1 MKQVKQICAGS
12 FLVAVICTV
21 FITSCKKDKP
31 GNSGN
36 TPPGKQTVSVFLND
50 DPDPNYASV
59 LVNISYVEVKVDTGT
74 TTHDDAYYDDD
85 HEGESG
91 DSAQAGGNGDK
102 FGKWDTLSV
111 TPGVYDLVKLR
122 NGADTLIAKGIA
134 DMGKIS
140 KLRIT
145 LGTGN
150 KISVDSTASVD
161 LPICNK
167 NMYVYAKVRSNTID
181 DLSGNEFAIHLDFDL
196 KKSIKNEGGQFC
208 LDPFVKAYAESATG
222 KITGSVQPAE
232 AHATIMAFNES
243 DTALTLPGADG
254 KFEFRGLTPADYSVS
269 IKAMAPFSDT
279 VINNVTVAE
288 GAEAKLPDIVLHQ

>member
-1 MKQVKQICAGS
+1 MKQVKQICAGV

-21 FITSCKKDKP
+21 FVTSCKKDKP
-31 GNSGN
+31 GNSGA

-74 TTHDDAYYDDD
+74 TQHDDAYYDDD
-85 HEGESG
+85 HEGE
-91 DSAQAGGNGDK
+91 DSAQSTGNGDK

-134 DMGKIS
+134 NMGKIS

-167 NMYVYAKVRSNTID
+167 NMYVYARVRSNTID
-181 DLSGNEFAIHLDFDL
+181 DLSGNEFAIHVDFDI

-208 LDPFVKAYAESATG
+208 LDPFIKTYAESATG
-222 KITGSVQPAE
+222 KITGTVQPAE
-232 AHATIMAFNES
+232 AHATVMAFSNT
-243 DTALTLPGADG
+243 DTAFTLPAADG
-254 KFEFRGLTPADYSVS
+254 KFEFRGLSPADYSVS
-269 IKAMAPFSDT
+269 IKAMAPFADT
-279 VINNVTVAE
+279 VINNVTVKEAAE
-288 GAEAKLPDIVLHQ
+288 TKLPDIVLHQ